1 MKAVVITQPGGP
13 EVLSVQEVTDPQPG
27 PGQIVIDIYASA
39 LNRADLLQRQGAY
52 PPPAGAPPYPGLEAA
67 GRVFSVGKGVSLF
80 EPEMR
85 VMALLAGGG
94 YAEKV
99 VVPQETVMAVP
110 DGLSFREAAAIPEVW
125 LTAYSN
131 MIEIGGLGKGERVRQ
146 AGMSV
151 LIHAGGS
158 GVGSAAIQLAKRQG
172 ATVFSTAS
180 AKKMARVK
188 ALGADVLI
196 DYRKENFADRI
207 LQETNGRGVELIIDF
222 IGAPYWHDNLRALSL
237 WGRLVLVGLMG
248 GNKVETNLGLF
259 LRKKLSLHGST
270 LRDRTLEQKGSLIKR
285 FSRDVLPALA
295 SGELRP
301 IVDKRQ
307 FALDEIVEAHR
318 YMEANQNF
326 GKIILKVK

>member
-13 EVLSVQEVTDPQPG
+13 EVLSLQEVADPQAG
-27 PGQIVIDIYASA
+27 PGQIVIDIHASA
-39 LNRADLLQRQGAY
+39 LNRADLLQRQGVY

-67 GRVFSVGKGVSLF
+67 GRVFSVGKDVASHF
-80 EPEMR
+80 KPQMP

-99 VVPQETVMAVP
+99 VVGQETVMPVP
-110 DGLSFREAAAIPEVW
+110 DGLSWAEAAAIPEVW

-131 MIEIGGLGKGERVRQ
+131 MIEIGRLAKGER
-146 AGMSV
+146 V

-158 GVGSAAIQLAKRQG
+158 GVGSAAIQLAKRLG

-180 AKKMARVK
+180 AKKMARVE
-188 ALGADVLI
+188 ALGADVVI

-207 LQETNGRGVELIIDF
+207 LEETNGQGVELIIDF
-222 IGAPYWHDNLRALSL
+222 IGAPYWHDNLRALTL

-248 GNKVETNLGLF
+248 GHKIDANLGLF
-259 LRKKLSLHGST
+259 LRKKLSVHGST
-270 LRDRTLEQKGSLIKR
+270 LRDRTLEQKGSLVKR
-285 FSRDVLPALA
+285 FNRDVLPALA

-301 IVDKRQ
+301 ILDSRQ
-307 FALDEIVEAHR
+307 FRLDQIVDAHR
-318 YMEANQNF
+318 YMAANQNF
-326 GKIILKVK
+326 GKIILNVK